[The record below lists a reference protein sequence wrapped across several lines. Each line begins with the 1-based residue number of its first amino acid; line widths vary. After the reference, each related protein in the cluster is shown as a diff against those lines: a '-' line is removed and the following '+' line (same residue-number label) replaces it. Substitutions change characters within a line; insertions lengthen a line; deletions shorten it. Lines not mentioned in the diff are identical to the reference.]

1 MKRLLTAVILMSAA
15 LAISGCSAAKTAIG
29 ALSPKSPNVTVVN
42 NVEPSPM
49 PTVVVVEKKETPKK
63 RGFFEKVGIVTTTTI
78 VGAGLGA
85 LAGNALDA
93 DIGSA
98 ALLGAAA
105 GGITGAAIV
114 TE

>member
-1 MKRLLTAVILMSAA
+1 MRLPVILMSAA
-15 LAISGCSAAKTAIG
+15 LAMSGCSAARTAIS
-29 ALSPKSPNVTVVN
+29 ALSPKSPSVTVVN

-49 PTVVVVEKKETPKK
+49 PTTVVVVEKKEAPKK

-85 LAGNALDA
+85 LAGDALDA
-93 DIGSA
+93 DVGSA

-105 GGITGAAIV
+105 GGLTGAAIIS
-114 TE
+114 E